1 MEADPDLCGAF
12 QLEKQLLCVRRAGTG
27 TEETELCSRFSVGAS
42 EESEAASFCTWCLL
56 CEREGLGLI
65 TISPWPLPVLDKGG

>member
-27 TEETELCSRFSVGAS
+27 TEETELCSQFSVGAS
-42 EESEAASFCTWCLL
+42 EESEAASLSAPGASCVQGRGW
-56 CEREGLGLI
+56 
-65 TISPWPLPVLDKGG
+65 V